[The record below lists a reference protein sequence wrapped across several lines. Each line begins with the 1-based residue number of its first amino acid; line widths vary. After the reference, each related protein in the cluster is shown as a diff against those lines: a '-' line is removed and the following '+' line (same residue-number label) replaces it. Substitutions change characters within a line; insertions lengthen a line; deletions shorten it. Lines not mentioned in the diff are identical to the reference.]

1 MLFWLVQTGEELPL
15 DGSSTRLLR
24 TAVLAEELCNRG
36 HEVIFI
42 NASFNHQQKRQRTK
56 KTTIIAKDP
65 SRGCNY
71 DTVLLAGRAYR
82 KNVSVR
88 RFFSHVEN
96 AAAFDAIAP
105 SLPRPH
111 AILCGFPPIELA
123 ERAVIFAQRNEIPC
137 AIDCRD
143 MWPEV
148 IEQRLPSLLQPLLR
162 IAFTQFYRKRKRAMA
177 VATAITGITSPF
189 VAWGLSCAGRPKNN
203 LDRPF
208 HLSVSPAAISTE
220 DSTAA
225 IAFWDSKLGP
235 RHKNKQ
241 APITGCFAGT
251 FASRTDLRTIVDG
264 ANLLNAEQRKSI
276 RIVLCGLGDIHDD
289 LSELAKGNDAIVL
302 AGWRNAAEIGELMR
316 RSDFGILPY
325 PNTPD
330 FLASFPNKVG
340 EYLLSGLPI
349 MTALAGVTGNLLDFE
364 GLALRYNE
372 GDAESAHACFERLI
386 GKRTSQDLSS
396 KARAVGAQHFDP
408 HTIYPEFADW
418 LENLACSESI

>member
-24 TAVLAEELCNRG
+24 TAILAEELCTRG

-42 NASFNHQQKRQRTK
+42 NASFNHQQKRQRTR
-56 KTTIIAKDP
+56 KTKIIAKDP
-65 SRGCNY
+65 YKGCNY
-71 DTVLLAGRAYR
+71 DIVLLAGSAYR

-88 RFFSHVEN
+88 RFVSHIEN

-105 SLPRPH
+105 SLPRPD

-123 ERAVIFAQRNEIPC
+123 ERAVVFAKRRQIPC

-148 IEQRLPSLLQPLLR
+148 IEKRLPSLLQPLSR
-162 IAFTQFYRKRKRAMA
+162 IAFIQLYRKRKRAMEG
-177 VATAITGITSPF
+177 ATAITGITSPF
-189 VAWGLSCAGRPKNN
+189 VAWGLSCAGRPANN
-203 LDRPF
+203 LDQPF
-208 HLSVSPAAISTE
+208 HLAVSPTPISTE
-220 DSTAA
+220 GNTAA

-235 RHKNKQ
+235 PRKNKLT
-241 APITGCFAGT
+241 PITGCFAGT
-251 FASRTDLRTIVDG
+251 FASRTDLRTIVNG
-264 ANLLNAEQRKSI
+264 ANLLNADQRKSI

-289 LSELAKGNDAIVL
+289 LSELAKGNDAIIL

-316 RSDFGILPY
+316 RSAFGILPY

-349 MTALAGVTGNLLDFE
+349 MTSLAGVTGKLLDAE
-364 GLALRYNE
+364 GLALRYEE
-372 GDAESAHACFERLI
+372 GNTESAYACFERLI
-386 GKRTSQDLSS
+386 GKRTNQDLSS
-396 KARAVGAQHFDP
+396 KARAVGAQYFDP
-408 HTIYPEFADW
+408 RAIYPEFANW
-418 LENLACSESI
+418 LEKLAASASI